1 MAIRSIAVSIAG
13 SAASLVTAKYAIY
26 LAKRLSAK
34 LVPLFV
40 VDAPALQELLRSH
53 IFIDVEAQEYARDL
67 RHQGTTFLERIKK
80 AAEGKGIPCECFLLE
95 GVVHKEV
102 SGKVSELG
110 IDLLV
115 MGELKEIMSRT
126 ETFYDEAERIF
137 RSAPCPVVVVK
148 NAEMVERLYKE
159 L

>member
-13 SAASLVTAKYAIY
+13 SAASLITAKYAIY
-26 LAKRLSAK
+26 LAKRLEAK
-34 LVPLFV
+34 LVPLYV
-40 VDAPALQELLRSH
+40 VDAHALQELLRSH
-53 IFIDVEAQEYARDL
+53 IFIEVEAQEYARDL
-67 RHQGTTFLERIKK
+67 RNQGATFLERIKK

-95 GVVHKEV
+95 GAVHKEV
-102 SGKVSELG
+102 SGKISQLG

-148 NAEMVERLYKE
+148 NAEMVELLYKE